1 MKHWSAD
8 DVRAALGAP
17 ESVLGSSIESALP
30 NDTNE
35 WALTRYAAATVC
47 KLIVGLQ
54 CRSVL
59 EFGAGQSSK
68 AIATALGATGGGK
81 LTSVDHAPGYLGN
94 TWQHVEQVPGVDA
107 KLVIATIAK
116 RLTARGLLNTY
127 DGIRATLASRGPF
140 DCLLIDAPPAQYGRD
155 SPLHDAFAFLND
167 RAVIA
172 LDDSKR
178 SRERTT
184 VRRWLSWYPGLTLI
198 DDTCASERG
207 MAVLF
212 FNGSRRA
219 RFSVRSF
226 LGTFDDRRRGL

>member
-8 DVRAALGAP
+8 DVRTALAAPA
-17 ESVLGSSIESALP
+17 SVLGSGIEFALP
-30 NDTNE
+30 DDTNA
-35 WALTRYAAATVC
+35 WALTRHSAAIVC

-68 AIATALGATGGGK
+68 AIAAALSASGGGK
-81 LTSVDHAPGYLGN
+81 LTSVDHAPEYLGN
-94 TWQHVEQVPGVDA
+94 TWQVVEQVSGVDS
-107 KLVIATIAK
+107 KLVVAPITK
-116 RLTARGLLNTY
+116 RLSARGLLNVY

-155 SPLHDAFAFLND
+155 SPLHTAFEFLND

-178 SRERTT
+178 SREKAT

-212 FNGSRRA
+212 FNGSRQA

-226 LGTFDDRRRGL
+226 LGTFDDWRRGL